1 MHIMSFSER
10 AYIHVPEDEIINN
23 GSSYFGV
30 PNTFFDP
37 QKGSK
42 LLN

>member
-10 AYIHVPEDEIINN
+10 AYIHVPEDEIIKN

-37 QKGSK
+37 
-42 LLN
+42 